1 MGVVLTS
8 VVSERALPNAITIV
22 SITQYVGEIAAPFIF
37 WMLADSVGVDGDLT
51 APFGVAALAF
61 LPCAVL
67 PRIMRADT
75 MPAASSS
82 TNSSSSNTTGSTS
95 SSNTTTTTTTSGGSS
110 GGGSNQGS
118 GSGGEAQQASSVSA
132 VSAVSRAWLN
142 GLRRMVEGVKYIA
155 GHPLLP
161 GLYALDWGF
170 T

>member
-1 MGVVLTS
+1 
-8 VVSERALPNAITIV
+8 
-22 SITQYVGEIAAPFIF
+22 
-37 WMLADSVGVDGDLT
+37 MLADSAGVDGDLT

-82 TNSSSSNTTGSTS
+82 TSSTSSNTTGSTRS
-95 SSNTTTTTTTSGGSS
+95 SSSSSSSSGGGSS

-118 GSGGEAQQASSVSA
+118 GSGSEAQQASSVAA